1 MQSAFL
7 DAQREAVMRKLDGI
21 SEEDA
26 RRRLGPSSTSLLGIV
41 KHLAY
46 VERSWF
52 QAVFKGRTVED
63 PWSEADP
70 DVDWR
75 IEDWESVD
83 GLLEFYGQE
92 IAVSRKITRKAK
104 GMGQKAARPDRVGLE
119 TVTLRWIM
127 SHMIEE
133 TARHAGHADIIREM
147 IDGETGL

>member
-7 DAQREAVMRKLDGI
+7 DAQREAVIRKLDGV

-26 RRRLGPSSTSLLGIV
+26 RRRFGPSLTSLLGIV
-41 KHLAY
+41 KHLAF

-52 QAVFKGRTVED
+52 QSVFKGRTVDD
-63 PWSEADP
+63 PWSENDP

-75 IEDWESVD
+75 IEGWETID

-92 IAVSRKITRKAK
+92 IAVSRRITRTAK

-119 TVTLRWIM
+119 AVTLRFVM
-127 SHMIEE
+127 THMIEE